1 MVVYNNTMS
10 DEWIRD
16 YYGYGRLWDS
26 IFNGTTPRTQVKA
39 PTMGATL
46 RQLIEQLESMAQ
58 EMEKKDDFEADI
70 TLRFNGKIYSI
81 EIKQI
86 AELEPDSENNSNLP
100 DDDSNNSA

>member
-70 TLRFNGKIYSI
+70 TPSLVSLSSKLKPMSCKTEAAADNK
-81 EIKQI
+81 
-86 AELEPDSENNSNLP
+86 ADSSSVANFLI
-100 DDDSNNSA
+100 